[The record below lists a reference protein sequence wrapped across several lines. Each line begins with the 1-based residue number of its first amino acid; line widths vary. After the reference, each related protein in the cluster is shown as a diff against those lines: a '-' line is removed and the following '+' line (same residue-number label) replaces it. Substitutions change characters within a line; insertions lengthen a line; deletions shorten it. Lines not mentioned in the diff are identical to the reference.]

1 MIQIEFDTK
10 QLNQIIN
17 KVKISRKKENFGFP
31 TEGINFTAKD
41 SYLTIQATNGHQIS
55 QYRMPISCQNFSAT
69 IHPDIIAIA
78 LKSKSKTC
86 ILTFDDCLTIQSD
99 KTQTF
104 NLMEGEYPQ
113 ILREWKPRFT
123 ATTIIDRKWLLNQCE
138 IAVAYGGTDAIRLIS
153 ENNRFRIAGEFD
165 DGAFYAETEA
175 PTYQHGD
182 CYIDAQY
189 LAKVL
194 RAIKAKLVSLS
205 FFTEWQTGTSLLSVW
220 GDEVVHHIAAML
232 AKEKIEWVE
241 AKPKPKPSPQPT
253 PTSSQAILIRKNKQI
268 LCA

>member
-17 KVKISRKKENFGFP
+17 KIKISRKKENFGFP

-41 SYLTIQATNGHQIS
+41 GYLTIQATNGHQIS
-55 QYRMPISCQNFSAT
+55 QYRMPISCQDFSAT
-69 IHPDIIAIA
+69 IHPHNLAIA
-78 LKSKSKTC
+78 TKSKTC
-86 ILTFDDCLTIQSD
+86 TLIFDDRLTIEAD

-104 NLMEGEYPQ
+104 NLMEGEYPE

-123 ATTIIDRKWLLNQCE
+123 ATTILDRKWLLNQCE
-138 IAVAYGGTDAIRLIS
+138 IAVAYSGTDAIRLIS
-153 ENNRFRIAGEFD
+153 ENNRFRIAGKFD

-175 PTYQHGD
+175 PTYQEGD
-182 CYIDAQY
+182 FYIDAEY

-194 RAIKAKLVSLS
+194 KAIKAKQVSLS
-205 FFTEWQTGTSLLSVW
+205 FFTKWTAGTPLLTIW
-220 GDEVVHHIAAML
+220 GDEVIHHIAAMHI
-232 AKEKIEWVE
+232 KEKIEWIE
-241 AKPKPKPSPQPT
+241 AKSKPKPQSK
-253 PTSSQAILIRKNKQI
+253 PTSSQAILIRKKKQI